1 MRLYGLLTS
10 INPLRFYIY
19 DEGLVRFATEKY
31 YLGQPYRTSKFMHL
45 TNYSVNKTSK
55 TFVQNKDPLED
66 DVGSK
71 WSLSALR
78 RYFLKNV

>member
-1 MRLYGLLTS
+1 
-10 INPLRFYIY
+10 
-19 DEGLVRFATEKY
+19 
-31 YLGQPYRTSKFMHL
+31 MHL